1 MSRDLQ
7 EELDV
12 PAPYRSRATEAF
24 LAILRTAAVLDHQID
39 EALRAH
45 RIGLTQYNVLRILA
59 GAGSSGLC
67 GRQVAERLVARVPDV
82 PRLLKRL
89 EARRLIRRERDQADR
104 RHVTARLTPKGRQL
118 VRAAAP
124 ELEAILR
131 SRLSRLSA
139 RTMVGLIDGLAAVRN
154 GT

>member
-7 EELDV
+7 DELDV

-24 LAILRTAAVLDHQID
+24 LAILRTAAVLDHQ
-39 EALRAH
+39 RAH